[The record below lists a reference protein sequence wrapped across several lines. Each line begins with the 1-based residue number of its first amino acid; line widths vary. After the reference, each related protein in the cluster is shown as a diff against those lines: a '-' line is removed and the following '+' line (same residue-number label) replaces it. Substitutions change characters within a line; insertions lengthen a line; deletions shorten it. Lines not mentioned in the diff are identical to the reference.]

1 MSMISR
7 FRRPSGE
14 AADPSKSGGR
24 SASQSGGQS
33 GGAPGDQANREDPRS
48 PKGRATPSRKEAES
62 ARKQGLKSS
71 SRGRGGAG
79 KGKEGKKAAREA
91 EREARA
97 RQRAGMM
104 MGDERS
110 MPARDRGANKRF
122 VRDFVDARITVAE
135 YFIFIAIAVLLLGF
149 IQNPAMQSFVSLAFF
164 AVTALIVIDTT
175 ILLVQLNL
183 RAKKEFPI
191 KSDRRGMMLYAIM
204 RALQLRRLRLPPP
217 MVTRGGKP
225 IKRGP
230 DGKPIKG

>member
-1 MSMISR
+1 MAGFSKFKRSSSTPTE
-7 FRRPSGE
+7 PS
-14 AADPSKSGGR
+14 ADTP
-24 SASQSGGQS
+24 A
-33 GGAPGDQANREDPRS
+33 EDPRA
-48 PKGRATPSRKEAES
+48 PKGRATPSRKEAEA
-62 ARKQGLKSS
+62 ARKQGLRAST
-71 SRGRGGAG
+71 RGRAT
-79 KGKEGKKAAREA
+79 KGGKKASREA

-104 MGDERS
+104 MGDERY

-149 IQNPAMQSFVSLAFF
+149 IQNPALQSFVSLAFF

-175 ILLVQLNL
+175 ILLIQLNS
-183 RAKKEFPI
+183 RAKKQFPE
-191 KSDRRGMMLYAIM
+191 KSDRRGLKLYAVM

-230 DGKPIKG
+230 DGKPIR

>member
-1 MSMISR
+1 MAV
-7 FRRPSGE
+7 FPNF
-14 AADPSKSGGR
+14 KR
-24 SASQSGGQS
+24 STPVE
-33 GGAPGDQANREDPRS
+33 GAPNGTTPGGDSHAPNAGA
-48 PKGRATPSRKEAES
+48 PKGRATPSRKDAEA
-62 ARKQGLKSS
+62 ARKQGLRASA
-71 SRGRGGAG
+71 RGS
-79 KGKEGKKAAREA
+79 KGSKGGKKASREA

-104 MGDERS
+104 QGDERY
-110 MPARDRGANKRF
+110 MPARDRGANRRF

-149 IQNPAMQSFVSLAFF
+149 IQNPALQSFVSLAFF

-183 RAKKEFPI
+183 RAKKEFPN
-191 KSDRRGMMLYAIM
+191 KSDRRGLMLYAIM

-230 DGKPIKG
+230 DGKPIK

>member
-1 MSMISR
+1 MASFPS
-7 FRRPSGE
+7 FRKSTS
-14 AADPSKSGGR
+14 ADSVPTTD
-24 SASQSGGQS
+24 
-33 GGAPGDQANREDPRS
+33 APAEDPRA
-48 PKGRATPSRKEAES
+48 PKGRATPSRKEAEA
-62 ARKQGLKSS
+62 ARKQGLRAS
-71 SRGRGGAG
+71 SRGRST
-79 KGKEGKKAAREA
+79 KEGKQAARSA

-104 MGDERS
+104 MGDERY

-149 IQNPAMQSFVSLAFF
+149 IQNPALQSFVSLAFF

-175 ILLVQLNL
+175 ILLIQLNS
-183 RAKKEFPI
+183 RAKKAFPE
-191 KSDRRGMMLYAIM
+191 KSERRGLMLYAVM

-230 DGKPIKG
+230 DGKPIK

>member
-1 MSMISR
+1 MAIIPG
-7 FRRPSGE
+7 FRRSAQPSAPDS
-14 AADPSKSGGR
+14 AAEPQ
-24 SASQSGGQS
+24 AAPESQ
-33 GGAPGDQANREDPRS
+33 S
-48 PKGRATPSRKEAES
+48 PKGRATPSRKEAEA
-62 ARKQGLKSS
+62 ARKQGLKAS
-71 SRGRGGAG
+71 SRGRGGATG
-79 KGKEGKKAAREA
+79 KGGKGGKEGKKAAREA
-91 EREARA
+91 ERESRA

-104 MGDERS
+104 MGDERY
-110 MPARDRGANKRF
+110 MPARDRGAAKRF

-164 AVTALIVIDTT
+164 AVTALIVIDTI

-183 RAKKEFPI
+183 RAKKQFPE

-217 MVTRGGKP
+217 MVTRGGQP

-230 DGKPIKG
+230 DGKPIKSS

>member
-1 MSMISR
+1 MSIIPG
-7 FRRPSGE
+7 FRRSAQPSAPDSAAE
-14 AADPSKSGGR
+14 AQPAPE
-24 SASQSGGQS
+24 SQ
-33 GGAPGDQANREDPRS
+33 A

-62 ARKQGLKSS
+62 ARKQGLKASA
-71 SRGRGGAG
+71 RGRGGSAG
-79 KGKEGKKAAREA
+79 KGGKEGKKAAREA
-91 EREARA
+91 DRESRA

-104 MGDERS
+104 MGDERY
-110 MPARDRGANKRF
+110 MPARDRGAGKRF

-164 AVTALIVIDTT
+164 AVTALIIIDTI

-183 RAKKEFPI
+183 RAKKQFPE
-191 KSDRRGMMLYAIM
+191 KADRRGMMLYAIM

-217 MVTRGGKP
+217 MVTRGGQP

-230 DGKPIKG
+230 DGKPIKSS